1 MTPAEAGRLLAHCAA
16 FDNRQPSRAA
26 SEGWSAAL
34 RDVPFDEDALAAVA
48 RYYGTPPR
56 DPGQRLWIQP
66 HDVRTLRKTIRSE
79 RLENFSYDGDPDE
92 SPQQYLTH
100 RRHQLAA
107 VASGRQPSPSARP
120 ALTGPPHPQL
130 ARFLE
135 GVGHTVENGSAAEQV
150 AAVRRPGPLGRDC
163 PTCSARTGRPCRTP
177 GGKPRAAHRHRVDA
191 ALGHPAPDAGTTERE
206 MERRRDASRRY
217 LENTHAQDAA

>member
-26 SEGWSAAL
+26 SEGWAAAL
-34 RDVPFDEDALAAVA
+34 RDVPLDEDALASVA

-79 RLENFSYDGDPDE
+79 RLETYVYDGDPDE
-92 SPQQYLTH
+92 STQQYLTR

-107 VASGRQPSPSARP
+107 VASGHQPSPSARV
-120 ALTGPPHPQL
+120 ALTGPPHPKVAAL
-130 ARFLE
+130 LS
-135 GVGHTVENGSAAEQV
+135 GVGHAVDDDTAAEI
-150 AAVRRPGPLGRDC
+150 AAVRRPGPLGTDC
-163 PTCSARTGRPCRTP
+163 PTCSAPIGRPCRTP
-177 GGKPRAAHRHRVDA
+177 SGKPRAAHRHRVDTA
-191 ALGHPAPDAGTTERE
+191 FGHEMPDAGAAERE
-206 MERRRDASRRY
+206 MDRRRDASRRY
-217 LENTHAQDAA
+217 LEASSTQDAA